1 MKKEGEGFS
10 VVSHFSELFLK
21 KHGIIKPPKDISEII
36 NCFSK
41 LNEDIK
47 NGEPEATIIGDFIF
61 RTITDKKIST
71 KVSANNFEVFLA
83 EFFGGKKVEKDERKT
98 IKISVKISPIED
110 INRRVTRNLLEKL
123 DVQIGKMNISAKT
136 LIPKNK
142 ELNIGSF
149 SAEALFKGFI
159 NKTPNEREIL
169 GSKPLLKKVF
179 LKIQKQGKWGDFK
192 KRFLDMIKNIYS
204 TDLFIAIKNDKV
216 LDLYI
221 INKNDFQKY
230 FCGLV
235 NSNIDK
241 IISFINRFEAHALRT
256 EREPLLKIAKHISI
270 NLEGKTTAKLRNLQ
284 SQVDE
289 IYSLTIKSF
298 CNKDLIA
305 SNTQKIR
312 ESCELL
318 IKSIEEK

>member
-1 MKKEGEGFS
+1 MQKEKEHFR
-10 VVSHFSELFLK
+10 VISHFSELFLK
-21 KHGIIKPPKDISEII
+21 KHKLNTPPKNIDEII
-36 NCFSK
+36 TCFSI

-47 NGEPEATIIGDFIF
+47 KGEPEATIMGDFIF
-61 RTITDKKIST
+61 KTITDKRIST
-71 KVSANNFEVFLA
+71 KVSANNFEMLLA
-83 EFFGGKKVEKDERKT
+83 EFFDGRKVEKEDRKN
-98 IKISVKISPIED
+98 IKIAVKISTIED

-123 DVQIGKMNISAKT
+123 DVQIGKINISAKT

-149 SAEALFKGFI
+149 SAEALFNGFI
-159 NKTPNEREIL
+159 NKIPNERDTL

-179 LKIQKQGKWGDFK
+179 IQIQNEGKWEEFK
-192 KRFLDMIKNIYS
+192 KRFLDMIKNIYT
-204 TDLFIAIKNDKV
+204 TDLFIAIKNDKI

-221 INKNDFQKY
+221 INKSDFQKY

-235 NSNIDK
+235 NSSIDN

-270 NLEGKTTAKLRNLQ
+270 NLEGKSTARLHNLQ

-289 IYSLTIKSF
+289 IYSLTINSF
-298 CNKDLIA
+298 CNKDSIKT
-305 SNTQKIR
+305 NTKKIKDI
-312 ESCELL
+312 CDLL
-318 IKSIEEK
+318 IKSIQEK

>member
-1 MKKEGEGFS
+1 MKKENENFS
-10 VVSHFSELFLK
+10 IVNHFSALFLK
-21 KHGIIKPPKDISEII
+21 KHGLNKPSKDINEII
-36 NCFSK
+36 NCFSI

-61 RTITDKKIST
+61 RTITDAKIST
-71 KVSANNFEVFLA
+71 KVSANNFEIFLA
-83 EFFGGKKVEKDERKT
+83 EFFGGKKIEKEDRKK
-98 IKISVKISPIED
+98 IKITVKISSIED

-123 DVQIGKMNISAKT
+123 DVQIDKMNISAKT

-159 NKTPNEREIL
+159 NKIPNERDTL
-169 GSKPLLKKVF
+169 GSKPLLKKIF
-179 LKIQKQGKWGDFK
+179 TQIQEQGKWKEFK
-192 KRFLDMIKNIYS
+192 KRFLDMIKSIYA
-204 TDLFIAIKNDKV
+204 TDLFIAIKNDKI

-221 INKNDFQKY
+221 IDKKDFQKY

-235 NSNIDK
+235 NSSIDK

-270 NLEGKTTAKLRNLQ
+270 HLEGKSTTKLHNLQ
-284 SQVDE
+284 SKVDE
-289 IYSLTIKSF
+289 IYSLTINSF
-298 CNKDLIA
+298 CNKDLIFD
-305 SNTQKIR
+305 NTKKIR
-312 ESCELL
+312 EICDLL
-318 IKSIEEK
+318 IKSIKDH